1 MDINIRSA
9 IYANIKDNSEEQ
21 LEATIVDS
29 IDGREVLLP
38 GLGVLFELIWKNAS
52 DQEKQEM
59 VDALAKGVQSQA

>member
-9 IYANIKDNSEEQ
+9 IYANIKDNNEEQ
-21 LEATIVDS
+21 LEATIADS

-59 VDALAKGVQSQA
+59 VDALAKGVQAQA

>member
-9 IYANIKDNSEEQ
+9 IYANIKNNNEEQ
-21 LEATIVDS
+21 LEATIADS

-59 VDALAKGVQSQA
+59 VDVLAKGVQAQA